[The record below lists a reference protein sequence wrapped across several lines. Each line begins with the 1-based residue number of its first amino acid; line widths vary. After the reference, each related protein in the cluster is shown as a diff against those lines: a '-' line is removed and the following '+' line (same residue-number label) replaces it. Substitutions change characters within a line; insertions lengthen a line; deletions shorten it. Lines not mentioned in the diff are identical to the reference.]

1 MLKKIYSTSIVPVN
15 LATFILFFLVTSTK
29 TLFAQGQNNKVP
41 FTWPDG
47 KSAAISLTFDDA
59 RTSQV
64 NGGTALLDQYN
75 VKATFYVQPGGVKSQ
90 LEGWKKAVASGHE
103 IANHTNVHPC
113 TGNFVWSRDKA
124 LENYTID
131 QMRKELSS
139 SNLMIESL
147 LGVKCKQFAYP
158 CGQTFVGRGTGTKSY
173 IPVVAELFETGRGW
187 MNETGNDPAF
197 CDLSQLMCFEADGK
211 TFEQLL
217 PHLKTAV
224 EQHQW
229 IILGGHEMG
238 EEGAQTT
245 RLATLKKL
253 IEYVQDPSNG
263 LWMAPIG
270 TVADYVKLHRK

>member
-1 MLKKIYSTSIVPVN
+1 MKTS
-15 LATFILFFLVTSTK
+15 ACFSFILLLPFFSLAQNTK
-29 TLFAQGQNNKVP
+29 TTFA
-41 FTWPDG
+41 WPEG
-47 KSAAISLTFDDA
+47 KAAAISLTFDDA

-64 NGGTALLDQYN
+64 NGGTALLDQYK

-103 IANHTNVHPC
+103 IANHTNAHPC
-113 TGNFVWSRDKA
+113 TGNFAWSRDKA

-139 SNLMIESL
+139 SNVAIESL
-147 LGVKCKQFAYP
+147 LGVKCRQFAYP
-158 CGQTFVGRGTGTKSY
+158 CGQTFVGRGAATKSY
-173 IPVVAELFETGRGW
+173 IPVVADLFVTGRGW

-211 TFEQLL
+211 TFEELL
-217 PHLKTAV
+217 PHLRTAI

-245 RLATLKKL
+245 RLSTLKSL
-253 IEYVQDPSNG
+253 IEYVQDPASG
-263 LWMAPIG
+263 LWLAPVG
-270 TVADYVKLHRK
+270 TVADYVKTHRK